1 MAGRQ
6 AKLITPA
13 QLRAALKRVRAGR
26 YPARDQ
32 VMLLLSHKAGLRAA
46 EIAGLTWPMLLEA
59 SGALA
64 EHIALE
70 NSICKKGSGRSIPV
84 HPDLRSA
91 LLRLRREAGSAG
103 HVIAS
108 ERGKRM
114 RATSVVNW
122 FRELYAELALQ
133 GCSSH
138 SGRRSFITYCART
151 LGQTGG
157 SLRDVQLLAGHRD
170 LVTTQKYID
179 GDARAQRKL
188 VSLI

>member
-6 AKLITPA
+6 AKVITPA

-26 YPARDQ
+26 HPARDQ

-46 EIAGLTWPMLLEA
+46 EIAGVTWPMLLDS

-70 NSICKKGSGRSIPV
+70 NSICKKGSGRLIPV

-91 LLRLRREAGSAG
+91 LLRLRRETGSAG
-103 HVIAS
+103 HVIKS
-108 ERGKRM
+108 ERGERM

-122 FRELYAELALQ
+122 LRALYADLALQ

-138 SGRRSFITYCART
+138 SGRRSFITACART
-151 LGQTGG
+151 LARTGG
-157 SLRDVQLLAGHRD
+157 SLRDVQMLAGHRD
-170 LVTTQKYID
+170 LATTQKYIE
-179 GDARAQRKL
+179 GSGLAQRKL

>member
-13 QLRAALKRVRAGR
+13 QLRAALKRVRARR

-32 VMLLLSHKAGLRAA
+32 VMLLLSHRAGMRVS
-46 EIAGLTWPMLLEA
+46 EVVGVQWSMLLDS

-70 NSICKKGSGRSIPV
+70 NNICKKGSGRSIPI

-91 LLRLRREAGSAG
+91 LLRLRRETGSDG
-103 HVIAS
+103 HVIKS
-108 ERGKRM
+108 ERGERM
-114 RATSVVNW
+114 RATSAVNW
-122 FRELYAELALQ
+122 FRALYADLGLQ
-133 GCSSH
+133 QCSSH
-138 SGRRSFITYCART
+138 SGRRSFLTFCARA
-151 LGQTGG
+151 LARTGG

-170 LVTTQKYID
+170 LATTQKYIE